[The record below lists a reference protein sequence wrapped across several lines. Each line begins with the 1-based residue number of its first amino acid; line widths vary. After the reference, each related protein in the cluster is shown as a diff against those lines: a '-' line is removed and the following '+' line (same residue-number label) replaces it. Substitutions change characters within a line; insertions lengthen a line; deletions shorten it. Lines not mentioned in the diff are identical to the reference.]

1 MDRVCEDNGFKVGV
15 VKKESIEI
23 EILKKRVNMIGPWG
37 RWRWEVMGLGG

>member
-23 EILKKRVNMIGPWG
+23 EVLKIESTW
-37 RWRWEVMGLGG
+37 